1 MTIRILFCS
10 FLIEGCIYYQGET
23 YKKGREGV
31 WLLMIGAEAGERE
44 MGKLLG
50 RRIEQE
56 TLKNLTSSC
65 TTNQKWD
72 PEFVCVF
79 GIK

>member
-1 MTIRILFCS
+1 
-10 FLIEGCIYYQGET
+10 
-23 YKKGREGV
+23 
-31 WLLMIGAEAGERE
+31 MIGAEAGERE

-72 PEFVCVF
+72 PEFICVF